1 MTLLGTLLVL
11 FLSALCSRVLTK
23 HLASLGLVSM
33 SLSVYGLSSRDPCRI
48 NPHKIIPST
57 YDTRQET
64 QRRIDN
70 GIKQFLAAKGVAHR
84 SPGIDK
90 AVYIC
95 SPRNAYQRWMRRA
108 NLRTVND
115 HHTKIFSQ
123 PVVEAYVLL
132 CYSR

>member
-1 MTLLGTLLVL
+1 MLSGTLLVL
-11 FLSALCSRVLTK
+11 FLSALCSRLLTK
-23 HLASLGLVSM
+23 HVASLGLVSM

-48 NPHKIIPST
+48 NPHKIIPPS
-57 YDTRQET
+57 YDTKQET
-64 QRRIDN
+64 QDRIDN
-70 GIKQFLAAKGVAHR
+70 GFKQFPAAKDDAPR
-84 SPGIDK
+84 RPGIDK

-115 HHTKIFSQ
+115 HHTKIFSR

-132 CYSR
+132 CYSW